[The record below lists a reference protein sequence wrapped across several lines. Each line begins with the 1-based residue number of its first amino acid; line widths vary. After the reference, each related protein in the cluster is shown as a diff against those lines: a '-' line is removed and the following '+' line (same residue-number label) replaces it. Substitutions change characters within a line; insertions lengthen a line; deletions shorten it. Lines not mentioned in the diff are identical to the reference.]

1 MLTDNKLNDNN
12 INCLKNGGVGV
23 LPTDT
28 LYGLVGSA
36 FSPVA
41 VEKIYRLKKRDPK
54 KPLIVLI
61 ANWQD
66 LEKFGIEISAA
77 DKKIL
82 GECWPGPTSVIL
94 PTTVDYFTYLHR
106 GTNTI
111 AFRLPKDKRLLKILK
126 ETGPLVAPST
136 NPEGLPPAIS
146 IAEAKKYFGDQVS
159 FYEDGGTL
167 ADAPSTLIKLEN
179 GKIKTLRKS

>member
-61 ANWQD
+61 SDWQD
-66 LEKFGIEISAA
+66 LEKFGVEISVA

-82 GECWPGPTSVIL
+82 EKYWPGPFSVIL
-94 PTTVDYFTYLHR
+94 PVYPAKGDGVARNNFEYLDCS
-106 GTNTI
+106 TNTI
-111 AFRLPKDKRLLKILK
+111 SFRWPKDERLQKILK
-126 ETGPLVAPST
+126 ETGPLVAPSA
-136 NPEGLPPAIS
+136 NPEGLPPATT
-146 IAEAKKYFGDQVS
+146 IAEAKKYFGNAVD
-159 FYEDGGTL
+159 FYQNGGKITNK
-167 ADAPSTLIKLEN
+167 PSTLIKLQN
-179 GKIKTLRKS
+179 

>member
-1 MLTDNKLNDNN
+1 MIKND
-12 INCLKNGGVGV
+12 KVGV

-41 VEKIYRLKKRDPK
+41 VKKIYQLKKRDPK

-61 ANWQD
+61 SSWQY
-66 LEKFGIEISAA
+66 LEKFGVKISAT

-82 GECWPGPTSVIL
+82 NKYWPGPVSVIL
-94 PTTVDYFTYLHR
+94 PVYPTEDNRVTGNDFEYLHR

-111 AFRLPKDKRLLKILK
+111 AFRWPKNEWLQKILK
-126 ETGPLVAPST
+126 ETGPLIAPSA
-136 NPEGLPPAIS
+136 NPEGLPPATT
-146 IAEAKKYFGDQVS
+146 IAEAKKYFGDQVD
-159 FYEDGGTL
+159 FYQDGGTIVGT
-167 ADAPSTLIKLEN
+167 PSTLIKLQN
-179 GKIKTLRKS
+179 GKIDRIR